1 MKIKP
6 TTQFVL
12 GLIAIL
18 GLYSAYHL
26 LVGDNP
32 NWQAIPHIWR
42 QAAKFGV
49 VLAVYASGTVGLG
62 KLPQKW
68 LLQLWHLIHT
78 TLIAVLVGIGLW
90 DFAVSTLPY
99 SFKRLGG
106 SIHEFLIS
114 PLLYLATALVGKMS
128 RGIGQVGKD

>member
-1 MKIKP
+1 MQIKP
-6 TTQFVL
+6 ATQFIM

-32 NWQAIPHIWR
+32 DWEKIPHKLR
-42 QAAKFGV
+42 QLSKIGV
-49 VLAVYASGTVGLG
+49 VLAVYGTGTAGLG

-78 TLIAVLVGIGLW
+78 TLIAVLLLIGFW
-90 DFAVSTLPY
+90 DFVISELPY
-99 SFKRLGG
+99 SFKRLGN

-128 RGIGQVGKD
+128 KGIGQGGND

>member
-6 TTQFVL
+6 TTQFII
-12 GLIAIL
+12 GLITIL

-32 NWQAIPHIWR
+32 NWEKIPHLWR
-42 QAAKFGV
+42 QVSKFGV
-49 VLAVYASGTVGLG
+49 VLAVYAVGTIGLG

-78 TLIAVLVGIGLW
+78 TLIAVLLCIGFW
-90 DFAVSTLPY
+90 DFIISALPY
-99 SFKRLGG
+99 SFKRLAG

-128 RGIGQVGKD
+128 KGLQGIQND